1 MKKAAK
7 APAEKSARA
16 KFPTAHFKPEALVSE
31 TMKKSD
37 AMKAHPS
44 YANTPEAQ
52 QVATSMAASAQSLD
66 DIHAK
71 MGLLHSQ
78 LISLE
83 TAEARAVAQ
92 CYRANEKAAA
102 VVTDLSQGS
111 EEEINKWG
119 FEVRV
124 RNTSPPSNA
133 APTGLHAVYDK
144 TTLALRL
151 RWKGVRGQRGYLLQI
166 GDGTPNGWGQTIH
179 TGEPVYAP
187 VGLTPGQHVSV
198 RVAVMR
204 KQTQSDWSD
213 ALNVLVR

>member
-16 KFPTAHFKPEALVSE
+16 KFPTAHLKPQELVTE

-37 AMKAHPS
+37 AIKAHPS

-52 QVATSMAASAQSLD
+52 QVATSMTSSAQALD
-66 DIHAK
+66 DIQAK
-71 MGLLHSQ
+71 IGLLHSQ
-78 LISLE
+78 LVSLE

-92 CYRANEKAAA
+92 CYRANDKAAA
-102 VVTDLSQGS
+102 VVTDLAQGS

-124 RNTSPPSNA
+124 RTTSSPGNAPPS
-133 APTGLHAVYDK
+133 GLHAVYDK
-144 TTLALRL
+144 KTMALRL

-166 GDGTPNGWGQTIH
+166 GDGTPNGWGQIVH

-187 VGLTPGQHVSV
+187 LGSRPASTSV
-198 RVAVMR
+198 CG
-204 KQTQSDWSD
+204 SP
-213 ALNVLVR
+213 